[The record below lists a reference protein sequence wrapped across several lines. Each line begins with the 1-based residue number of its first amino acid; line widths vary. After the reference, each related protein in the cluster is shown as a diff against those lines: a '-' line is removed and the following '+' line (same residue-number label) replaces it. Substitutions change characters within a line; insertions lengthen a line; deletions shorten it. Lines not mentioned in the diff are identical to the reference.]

1 MTGIRRRRSRGFTL
15 VEIMTTI
22 GIIALVAVITV
33 PSISG
38 LDADRE
44 TAGTQAIMESIAF
57 ARDLAFDRGHY
68 GVYFDTAAD
77 TVSVFRLDVTTNPPT
92 PVYDVLNPLVK
103 ALYSIDVAAA
113 YGLDLTVI
121 DIDTAGPKDQVD
133 IAFTPDGTPV
143 VSADL
148 SPMTKSVIEFEYA
161 GEKINV
167 EVEVTSGRI
176 FLK

>member
-1 MTGIRRRRSRGFTL
+1 MTETTHRRSGGFTL

-22 GIIALVAVITV
+22 AIVALVAVITV

-38 LDADRE
+38 LDADRS
-44 TAGTQAIMESIAF
+44 TAGTQAIMESLAF

-68 GVYFDTAAD
+68 GVYFDTAAE
-77 TVSVFRLDVTTNPPT
+77 TVSVFRLDVSTNPPT
-92 PVYDVLNPLVK
+92 VVYDVLNPHLKQPYV
-103 ALYSIDVAAA
+103 IDVAAA
-113 YGLDLTVI
+113 YGLDLTNI

-148 SPMTKSVIEFEYA
+148 SPVTMTVIQFEYD
-161 GEKINV
+161 GKKIDV
-167 EVEVTSGRI
+167 EVEETSGRI
-176 FLK
+176 FMP